1 VLRIVPLLIRST
13 FDLLQP
19 EFMGTLHLVEGVSSL
34 SALAIYN
41 LYLTKVSYRN
51 ILYWTIV
58 LSFIAGL
65 TVSSTTILLQLSPFE
80 ALDVC
85 TVIMLSDGSLT
96 SCYSDNNWVLGC
108 CPQPLILILH
118 LNREWGIPD
127 MYFVGGDAALLAG
140 VGQVMILVLISSS
153 CSTLCM

>member
-1 VLRIVPLLIRST
+1 VLRIVLLLIRST

-80 ALDVC
+80 TLDVC
-85 TVIMLSDGSLT
+85 TTDNCLGSLVLST
-96 SCYSDNNWVLGC
+96 ASDPHLASQPRMGHPGYVLCG
-108 CPQPLILILH
+108 
-118 LNREWGIPD
+118 W
-127 MYFVGGDAALLAG
+127 
-140 VGQVMILVLISSS
+140 
-153 CSTLCM
+153 